1 MGADRKRQN
10 PMLGLNGES
19 RVPNCQ
25 CQEQRQDSEMK
36 MNPDLKSI
44 AIGALAGM
52 TSALL
57 VLAATT
63 HLSASIVFLVL
74 AGMPVF
80 IAGLGF
86 GMTAAASA
94 LAASFLVL
102 AFAVSPLFALSI
114 LALPQLPAAWMS
126 RLANFARPAEELGG
140 PSNVMAWYPLADMM
154 MRLCAIVSVAV
165 ALTLLATGYSR
176 GTASDIISAAT
187 TALSAQDPTFSM
199 DTAVLAQVTA
209 FYYYLLPLNQ
219 AVMSVIT
226 IFAAYYFSAIIV
238 RTTTTA
244 LRPREDMPAALRMNR
259 DSIYVLGVGLALLVA
274 GIASHNNVLTIVGA
288 SIAGAFGGGFLLAGL
303 AAFHLK
309 SRGKSWR
316 MPALILAYL
325 TISLSGIFFVI
336 AGLLDTRRAIA
347 LTPVAGKKPTDTPNT

>member
-1 MGADRKRQN
+1 
-10 PMLGLNGES
+10 
-19 RVPNCQ
+19 
-25 CQEQRQDSEMK
+25 MK
-36 MNPDLKSI
+36 MNPDFKSI
-44 AIGALAGM
+44 AIGALAGL

-57 VLAATT
+57 VLAATS
-63 HLSASIVFLVL
+63 HLSASIVFLIL

-86 GMTAAASA
+86 GIVAAGSA
-94 LAASFLVL
+94 LVASFLVL
-102 AFAVSPLFALSI
+102 AITVSPIFALSI
-114 LALPQLPAAWMS
+114 LALPQFPAAFMS

-140 PSNVMAWYPLADMM
+140 PANVMAWYPLADMM
-154 MRLCAIVSVAV
+154 MRLCALVAVAV

-176 GTASDIISAAT
+176 GTASDIISAAMK
-187 TALSAQDPTFSM
+187 ALSAQDPTFNM
-199 DTAVLAQVTA
+199 DAAVLAQVTA

-238 RTTTTA
+238 RTTTQA
-244 LRPREDMPAALRMNR
+244 LRPREDMPSALRMNR
-259 DSIYVLGVGLALLVA
+259 DSIYVLGVGLTLLIA
-274 GIASHNNVLTIVGA
+274 GMITHNNVLTIVGS
-288 SIAGAFGGGFLLAGL
+288 SISGAFGGGFLLAGL

-325 TISLSGIFFVI
+325 TISLTGIVFLIV
-336 AGLLDTRRAIA
+336 GLLDTRRAIA
-347 LTPVAGKKPTDTPNT
+347 LTPVAGTTKQNQPTDNSNT

>member
-1 MGADRKRQN
+1 M
-10 PMLGLNGES
+10 
-19 RVPNCQ
+19 
-25 CQEQRQDSEMK
+25 

-63 HLSASIVFLVL
+63 HLSASIVFLIL

-86 GMTAAASA
+86 GMTAAVLA

-154 MRLCAIVSVAV
+154 MRLCAIVAVAV

-199 DTAVLAQVTA
+199 DAAVLAQVTA

-219 AVMSVIT
+219 AVMSVVT

-244 LRPREDMPAALRMNR
+244 LRPREDMPSALRMNR
-259 DSIYVLGVGLALLVA
+259 DSLYVLGVGIALLIA
-274 GIASHNNVLTIVGA
+274 GMATHNNVLTIVGA

-316 MPALILAYL
+316 LPALILAYL
-325 TISLSGIFFVI
+325 TISLTGIIFLIV
-336 AGLLDTRRAIA
+336 GMLDTRRAIA
-347 LTPVAGKKPTDTPNT
+347 LTPVAGKPSDKNTTDTPNT

>member
-1 MGADRKRQN
+1 
-10 PMLGLNGES
+10 
-19 RVPNCQ
+19 
-25 CQEQRQDSEMK
+25 MK
-36 MNPDLKSI
+36 MNLDLKSI
-44 AIGALAGM
+44 AIGALAGL

-63 HLSASIVFLVL
+63 HLSASIVFLIL

-86 GMTAAASA
+86 GIVAAGAA
-94 LAASFLVL
+94 LAASFFVL
-102 AFAVSPLFALSI
+102 AFSVSPLFAVSI
-114 LALPQLPAAWMS
+114 LLLPQLPAAFMS

-140 PSNVMAWYPLADMM
+140 PANVMAWYPLADMM
-154 MRLCAIVSVAV
+154 MRLCALVAVAV

-176 GTASDIISAAT
+176 GTASDIISAAIK
-187 TALSAQDPTFSM
+187 ALSTQDPTFSM
-199 DTAVLAQVTA
+199 DAAVLAQVTA

-238 RTTTTA
+238 RTTTQA
-244 LRPREDMPAALRMNR
+244 LRPREDMPSALRMNR
-259 DSIYVLGVGLALLVA
+259 DSIYVLGVGLALLIAGMVA
-274 GIASHNNVLTIVGA
+274 HNNVLTIVGS
-288 SIAGAFGGGFLLAGL
+288 SIAGAFAGGFMLAGL

-316 MPALILAYL
+316 MPALILTYL
-325 TISLSGIFFVI
+325 TISLTAIIFVI
-336 AGLLDTRRAIA
+336 VGMLDTRRAIA
-347 LTPVAGKKPTDTPNT
+347 LTPVAGTPKDKNSTDTSNT

>member
-1 MGADRKRQN
+1 
-10 PMLGLNGES
+10 
-19 RVPNCQ
+19 
-25 CQEQRQDSEMK
+25 MK
-36 MNPDLKSI
+36 MNPDFKSI
-44 AIGALAGM
+44 AIGALAGL

-57 VLAATT
+57 VLAATS
-63 HLSASIVFLVL
+63 HLSASIVFLIL

-86 GMTAAASA
+86 GIVAAGSA
-94 LAASFLVL
+94 LAASFVVL
-102 AFAVSPLFALSI
+102 AFSVSPLFAVSI
-114 LALPQLPAAWMS
+114 LLLPQLPAAFMS

-140 PSNVMAWYPLADMM
+140 PANVMAWYPLADMM
-154 MRLCAIVSVAV
+154 MRLCALVAVAV

-176 GTASDIISAAT
+176 GTASDIIGAAMK
-187 TALSAQDPTFSM
+187 ALSAQDPTFSM
-199 DTAVLAQVTA
+199 DAAVLAQVTA

-238 RTTTTA
+238 RTTTQA
-244 LRPREDMPAALRMNR
+244 LRPREDMPSALRMNR
-259 DSIYVLGVGLALLVA
+259 DSIYVLGVGLALLIAGMVA
-274 GIASHNNVLTIVGA
+274 HNNVLTIVG
-288 SIAGAFGGGFLLAGL
+288 SSVAGAFAGGFMLAGL

-325 TISLSGIFFVI
+325 TISLTAIIFVI
-336 AGLLDTRRAIA
+336 VGMLDTRRAIA
-347 LTPVAGKKPTDTPNT
+347 LTPVAGKPTDKNTTDTSNT

>member
-1 MGADRKRQN
+1 
-10 PMLGLNGES
+10 
-19 RVPNCQ
+19 
-25 CQEQRQDSEMK
+25 MK
-36 MNPDLKSI
+36 MTLDLKSI
-44 AIGALAGM
+44 AIGALAGL

-57 VLAATT
+57 VLAATS
-63 HLSASIVFLVL
+63 HMSASIVFLIL

-86 GMTAAASA
+86 GVVAAGSA
-94 LAASFLVL
+94 LAASFVVL
-102 AFAVSPLFALSI
+102 ALTVSPIFALSI
-114 LALPQLPAAWMS
+114 LALPQFPAAFMS

-140 PSNVMAWYPLADMM
+140 PANVMAWYPLADMM
-154 MRLCAIVSVAV
+154 MRLCALVAVAV

-176 GTASDIISAAT
+176 GTAGDVIGAAMK
-187 TALSAQDPTFSM
+187 ALSAQDPTFSM
-199 DTAVLAQVTA
+199 DAAVLAQVTA

-238 RTTTTA
+238 RTTTQA
-244 LRPREDMPAALRMNR
+244 LRPREDMPSALRMNR
-259 DSIYVLGVGLALLVA
+259 DSIYVLGVGLVLLIA
-274 GIASHNNVLTIVGA
+274 GMVSHNNVLTIVGA
-288 SIAGAFGGGFLLAGL
+288 SISGAFGGGFLLAGL

-325 TISLSGIFFVI
+325 TISLTAIVFVI
-336 AGLLDTRRAIA
+336 VGLLDTRRAIA
-347 LTPVAGKKPTDTPNT
+347 LTPVAGKPADKNSTDTSNT

>member
-1 MGADRKRQN
+1 
-10 PMLGLNGES
+10 
-19 RVPNCQ
+19 
-25 CQEQRQDSEMK
+25 MK
-36 MNPDLKSI
+36 MNPDFKSI
-44 AIGALAGM
+44 AIGALAGL

-57 VLAATT
+57 VLAATS
-63 HLSASIVFLVL
+63 HLSASIVFLIL

-86 GMTAAASA
+86 GIVAAGSA

-102 AFAVSPLFALSI
+102 AFTVSPLFAVSI

-140 PSNVMAWYPLADMM
+140 PANVMAWYPLADMM
-154 MRLCAIVSVAV
+154 MRLCALVAIAV

-176 GTASDIISAAT
+176 GTATDIIGAAIK
-187 TALSAQDPTFSM
+187 ALSAQDPTFSM
-199 DTAVLAQVTA
+199 DAAVLAQVTA

-238 RTTTTA
+238 RTTTQA
-244 LRPREDMPAALRMNR
+244 LRPREDMPSALRMNR
-259 DSIYVLGVGLALLVA
+259 DSIYVLGVGLALLIA
-274 GIASHNNVLTIVGA
+274 GMVSHNNVLTIVGS
-288 SIAGAFGGGFLLAGL
+288 SIGGAFGGGFLLAGL

-325 TISLSGIFFVI
+325 TISLTGIVFLIV
-336 AGLLDTRRAIA
+336 GLLDTRRAIA
-347 LTPVAGKKPTDTPNT
+347 LTPVAGKSTDKNSTDTSNT

>member
-1 MGADRKRQN
+1 
-10 PMLGLNGES
+10 
-19 RVPNCQ
+19 
-25 CQEQRQDSEMK
+25 MK

-44 AIGALAGM
+44 AIGALAGL

-57 VLAATT
+57 VLAATS
-63 HLSASIVFLVL
+63 HLSASIVFLIL

-86 GMTAAASA
+86 GVVAAGSA
-94 LAASFLVL
+94 LVASFLVL
-102 AFAVSPLFALSI
+102 TFTVSPVFAASI
-114 LALPQLPAAWMS
+114 VLLPQLPAAWTS

-140 PSNVMAWYPLADMM
+140 PANVMAWYPLADMM
-154 MRLCAIVSVAV
+154 MRLCALVAAAVAV
-165 ALTLLATGYSR
+165 TLLATGYSR
-176 GTASDIISAAT
+176 GTASEIIVAAT
-187 TALSAQDPTFSM
+187 KALSAQDPTFNM
-199 DTAVLAQVTA
+199 DASLLAQVTA

-244 LRPREDMPAALRMNR
+244 LRPREDMPSALRMNR
-259 DSIYVLGVGLALLVA
+259 DSIYVLGLGLALLIA
-274 GIASHNNVLTIVGA
+274 GMIAHNNVLTIVGA
-288 SIAGAFGGGFLLAGL
+288 SISGAFGGGFLLAGL

-325 TISLSGIFFVI
+325 TISLTGIVFLIV
-336 AGLLDTRRAIA
+336 GMLDTRRAIA
-347 LTPVAGKKPTDTPNT
+347 LTPVAGTKDNKPTDTPNT